1 MALHADGAELA
12 DAVPRSALR
21 GFLHSF
27 GPAWIVMIADVDA
40 ASILTAA
47 ENGVVF
53 RYGLIWI
60 LILLTVPLF
69 FVEEAAGRVG
79 VVTKRGLGE
88 VIRTTYSRRSA
99 VLVSVPTTLTNFL
112 SYVVQYTGI
121 AIGMSLLGVP
131 PIVSLPIA
139 YAAHTALVYKRKHA
153 TVEKG
158 LLVVSCV
165 FIGSY
170 AASLFLR
177 GVVPGSPV
185 TLSASPKFLYFVAAD
200 VGAVVMPFMLFYQ
213 ASATA
218 EKGTGTVWT
227 SRLETLV
234 GAIVSEAIMVAIV
247 MVNAGLGGAPDLASP
262 AALADALSAVAG
274 SYAAILFGVGLVAAA
289 FLALVVISFAS
300 AWGLVEAVGWRW
312 KRYFP
317 VYLAESAP
325 AVLVP
330 LLFAY
335 SVGFL
340 LQLMVVFVFVLLGP
354 GIVMGFLAS
363 DPKVMGVYASRGF
376 WKWAYWICLVAVL
389 SAGVL
394 AVVTNL

>member
-1 MALHADGAELA
+1 MAIHAEGNELA
-12 DAVPRSALR
+12 ESVPRSAVR
-21 GFLHSF
+21 VFVRSF

-53 RYGLIWI
+53 RYGLIWLLLV
-60 LILLTVPLF
+60 LIIPLF
-69 FVEEAAGRVG
+69 FVQEAAGRVG
-79 VVTKRGLGE
+79 VVTRRGLGE
-88 VIRTTYSRRSA
+88 VIRTTYSRRTA
-99 VLVSVPTTLTNFL
+99 VLVGIPMTLTSFL

-121 AIGMSLLGVP
+121 AIGMGLLGVP
-131 PIVSLPIA
+131 PLVSLPLA
-139 YAAHTALVYKRKHA
+139 YAAHIGLVYKRKFA

-158 LLVVSCV
+158 LLVVSVV
-165 FIGSY
+165 FIASC
-170 AASLFLR
+170 AISLFLR
-177 GVVPGSPV
+177 GVVPDTPIY
-185 TLSASPKFLYFVAAD
+185 LSASPKFLYFVAAD

-227 SRLETLV
+227 SRLETLI
-234 GAIVSEAIMVAIV
+234 GAIVSEVIMIVIV
-247 MVNAGLGGAPDLASP
+247 MVNVGVNGAAGLASP
-262 AALADALSAVAG
+262 QALSTALSVVVG
-274 SYAAILFGVGLVAAA
+274 GYAPILFGIGLVAAA
-289 FLALVVISFAS
+289 FLALVVIAFAS
-300 AWGLVEAVGWRW
+300 AWGLVEAVGWGR

-317 VYLAESAP
+317 VFLAESAP

-330 LLFAY
+330 LLFGI

-363 DPKVMGVYASRGF
+363 DPKVMGVHASKGS
-376 WKWAYWICLVAVL
+376 WKWAYWLCLAAVL
-389 SAGVL
+389 FAGVL
-394 AVVTNL
+394 ALVTNL

>member
-1 MALHADGAELA
+1 VAIHAEGTGLAE
-12 DAVPRSALR
+12 AVPPSAVR
-21 GFLHSF
+21 DFLHSF

-60 LILLTVPLF
+60 LLLLTIPLF
-69 FVEEAAGRVG
+69 FVQEAAGRVG

-88 VIRTTYSRRSA
+88 VIRTTYSRRTA
-99 VLVSVPTTLTNFL
+99 VLVSVPMTVTNFL

-131 PIVSLPIA
+131 PIVSLPLA
-139 YAAHTALVYKRKHA
+139 YAAHTALVYKRKYA

-165 FIGSY
+165 FIASY

-177 GVVPGSPV
+177 GVLPDSPV
-185 TLSASPKFLYFVAAD
+185 YLSASPKFLYFVAAD

-247 MVNAGLGGAPDLASP
+247 MVSADLGGAPDLASP
-262 AALADALSAVAG
+262 ANLSNALSVIAG
-274 SYAAILFGVGLVAAA
+274 SYAPILFAVGLVSAA

-300 AWGLVEAVGWRW
+300 AWGLVEAVGWGR

-317 VYLAESAP
+317 AYLAESAP

-330 LLFAY
+330 LLFVY

-354 GIVMGFLAS
+354 GIIMGFLAS
-363 DPKVMGVYASRGF
+363 DPKVMGVHASKGF
-376 WKWAYWICLVAVL
+376 WKWAYWLCLVAVL

-394 AVVTNL
+394 ALVTNL

>member
-1 MALHADGAELA
+1 MAAHAEGTELA
-12 DAVPRSALR
+12 EATPHYALR

-69 FVEEAAGRVG
+69 FIQEAAGRVG

-88 VIRTTYSRRSA
+88 VIRTTYSRRTA
-99 VLVSVPTTLTNFL
+99 VLVSVPMTLTNFL

-121 AIGMSLLGVP
+121 AIGMGLLGVP

-139 YAAHTALVYKRKHA
+139 YAAHTALVYKRKYA
-153 TVEKG
+153 SVEKG
-158 LLVVSCV
+158 LLIVSCV
-165 FIGSY
+165 FIASY

-177 GVVPGSPV
+177 GIVPASPFY
-185 TLSASPKFLYFVAAD
+185 LSASPKFLYFVAAD

-227 SRLETLV
+227 SRLETLI
-234 GAIVSEAIMVAIV
+234 GAIVSEVIMIVIV
-247 MVNAGLGGAPDLASP
+247 MVSAGLNGASDLASP
-262 AALADALSAVAG
+262 ADLSNALSAVAG
-274 SYAAILFGVGLVAAA
+274 GYASVLFGVGLVSAA

-300 AWGLVEAVGWRW
+300 AWGLVEAVGWGR

-317 VYLAESAP
+317 VYVAESAP

-330 LLFAY
+330 LLLAY

-354 GIVMGFLAS
+354 GIIMGLLAS
-363 DPKVMGVYASRGF
+363 DTKVMGVHASKGF
-376 WKWAYWICLVAVL
+376 WKWAYWLCLAAVL

-394 AVVTNL
+394 ALIVNL